1 MNSHDLTK
9 LKMPTVAFLIDADN
23 LSAAGIEEAFQHLQE
38 AGATV
43 QVRRAYGGIEKLLG
57 LKDVLRRHAIQGLLN
72 QGKGTTDVALV
83 VDAMDLLH
91 RGGLPSTVAI
101 GSSDADFAPLAV
113 RLREAGLLVICFAQK
128 LISSDA
134 LGLAYEKVIFVDT
147 KVDAAKLEDVKLP
160 DLPKNEP
167 VQPVQP
173 VQPVLRPAVVLVPIG
188 NPKVPTAAHSPAE
201 KERSNGASIKVA
213 VPMPAKTSLSED
225 GSADVHRI
233 LAELPAWLPNTVRQL
248 NQLGAPLVK
257 SGIKKGNKPLH
268 ELFRKYPAYF
278 KVLPMTGAPKQ
289 VRLLKK
295 PGR

>member
-1 MNSHDLTK
+1 
-9 LKMPTVAFLIDADN
+9 MPTVAFLIDADN
-23 LSAAGIEEAFQHLQE
+23 LSAAGIDEAFQHLQE

-43 QVRRAYGGIEKLLG
+43 QVRRAYGGIEKLAG
-57 LKDVLRRHAIQGLLN
+57 LKDVLRRHAIQGFVN

-91 RGGLPSTVAI
+91 RGGLPSTVAL

-147 KVDAAKLEDVKLP
+147 KVEVKKPDDAKLP
-160 DLPKNEP
+160 DWPKNEP
-167 VQPVQP
+167 VQPVRPVQP
-173 VQPVLRPAVVLVPIG
+173 VQPVLRPAVVAAG
-188 NPKVPTAAHSPAE
+188 NPKAPATPHFSVA
-201 KERSNGASIKVA
+201 KERDNGASIKVA
-213 VPMPAKTSLSED
+213 VPMPTQTSLSED
-225 GSADVHRI
+225 GSADVRRI
-233 LAELPAWLPNTVRQL
+233 LAELPDWLPNTVRQL

-257 SGIKKGNKPLH
+257 SGMKKGNKPLH